1 MVGLLLLPL
10 LNGCKYDDS
19 AMRAEIGA
27 LRGQMAE
34 YSRQLNDVNVK
45 METLNNQVLLLE
57 EELQVSQK
65 QGNAKVR
72 NDVSRLRVVKLTPA
86 PSETEDTDAVN
97 TLTPE
102 AFETEEPA
110 RTKGREPL
118 PPVHRISNTPVK
130 PPGKNQTAADFKAA
144 VSIFQQ
150 KQYTEAVREF
160 TRFLKNHPDNA
171 YSDDAVYYTG
181 MSYLA
186 ENEYRL
192 AADEFRRAMEWP
204 NSNRVADA
212 MIGIG
217 LCYKGIG
224 DTQSAIRTFTSVK
237 NKFPNTEAAKQ
248 AQHYLANMAGR
259 K

>member
-1 MVGLLLLPL
+1 MVGLMLLPL
-10 LNGCKYDDS
+10 LSGCKYDDS

-57 EELQVSQK
+57 EELQVSRK

-86 PSETEDTDAVN
+86 PPDEDEQGAVN
-97 TLTPE
+97 TLNPE
-102 AFETEEPA
+102 AFETEKPVGK
-110 RTKGREPL
+110 KGRQAL
-118 PPVHRISNTPVK
+118 PPVHRINNEPVK
-130 PPGKNQTAADFKAA
+130 PPGKNEISTDFKAA
-144 VSIFQQ
+144 VSVF
-150 KQYTEAVREF
+150 KEKRYTDAVREF
-160 TRFLKNHPDNA
+160 TRFLKNHPDNR

-204 NSNRVADA
+204 NSSRVADA
-212 MIGIG
+212 MIGMG

-224 DTQSAIRTFTSVK
+224 DTQGAIRTFTSVK

-248 AQHYLANMAGR
+248 AQHYLAGMAGR